1 MILLFSGGR
10 DSALLAIQHLSRIDI
25 LLHFMYDHPA
35 QLQEAKAVKSIYRFI
50 KKIKPSISLVVYR
63 IPIQAQ
69 AMHIGFGERGFRVV
83 PCRNAI
89 MISMAANYALS
100 YGLRSLM
107 FGANLDDYEGYEDC
121 RPDYLASMSS
131 LMGIKIETPLIGMT
145 KKQISEKIAQY
156 PDIER
161 LAWSCY
167 EPEPVSGLPCLRCD
181 SCIINDGGLCV

>member
-10 DSALLAIQHLSRIDI
+10 DSALLAIEHLHKIDI
-25 LLHFMYDHPA
+25 LMHFMYDHPA
-35 QLQEAKAVKSIYRFI
+35 QLQEAHAVNSTYKLM
-50 KKIKPSISLVVYR
+50 KNKKPSLSLVVYR

-69 AMHIGFGERGFRVV
+69 AMHIGAGEGGFRVV

-100 YGLRSLM
+100 HGLRSLM

-167 EPEPVSGLPCLRCD
+167 EPEPISGLP
-181 SCIINDGGLCV
+181 